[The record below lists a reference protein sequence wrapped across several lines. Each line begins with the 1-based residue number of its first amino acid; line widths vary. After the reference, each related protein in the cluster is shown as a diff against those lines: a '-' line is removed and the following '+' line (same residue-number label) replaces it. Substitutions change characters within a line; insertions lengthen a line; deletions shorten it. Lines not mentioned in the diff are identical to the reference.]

1 MTLCAALLYLI
12 YFLLFENESMHQFKR
27 IYLPASLIFS
37 IAIPLV
43 NVDIFI
49 PFISESMKKIY
60 AYLHTAQNA
69 EIELYAEGSIVSA
82 SEMSTSSFI
91 NLQTVIISL
100 YVLVTL
106 LFLFRLIW
114 NTSKIILSAKNKERI
129 KYETAKLI
137 LTENKSIPYSF
148 GNYIFLNR
156 KDYVNGNIPDEIII
170 HEYAHVKQKHSIDI
184 IFIELL
190 ITLFWF
196 NPVFYLYRKK
206 IRQNHEFIADSAVL
220 RNKKDIPYYQSLLLN
235 SACEKP
241 QIELVM
247 KFNYYLNTKNRF
259 IMMTKSTS
267 KARAIC
273 VKFALIPVILVA
285 ICVFSSKTIAQSVKN
300 ILPQQKSGN
309 VETDS
314 IKNQKAESAEHTREK
329 LYFVKEEVYSDS
341 FDEEIPFAVVEEKP
355 KFQGGDQNTF
365 SQWVN
370 SKIKY
375 PEAAQKDSIQGRV
388 MLQFTVDNNGQVKN
402 VSIIRSAHPLL
413 DAEALS
419 VIKSS
424 PAWTPGRQKDKPVD
438 VVFNFPVEFRLQ

>member
-1 MTLCAALLYLI
+1 MTSCAALLYLI
-12 YFLLFENESMHQFKR
+12 YFLLLENENMHQFKR
-27 IYLPASLIFS
+27 TYLLASLVFS
-37 IAIPLV
+37 ISIPLV

-69 EIELYAEGSIVSA
+69 DIELFTEGSVVSA
-82 SEMSTSSFI
+82 SEISTSSFI
-91 NLQTVIISL
+91 NLQTVVILL
-100 YVLVTL
+100 YALVTL
-106 LFLFRLIW
+106 LFLLRLIW
-114 NTSKIILSAKNKERI
+114 NISKIILSAKNNDCI
-129 KYETAKLI
+129 KYATAKLI
-137 LTENKSIPYSF
+137 LIGKKSIPYSF

-156 KDYVNGNIPDEIII
+156 EDYANGNIPDEIII
-170 HEYAHVKQKHSIDI
+170 HEYTHIKQKHSIDI

-190 ITLFWF
+190 VALFWF
-196 NPVFYLYRKK
+196 NPVFYLYRRK
-206 IRQNHEFIADSAVL
+206 IKQNHEFIADSAVV
-220 RNKKDIPYYQSLLLN
+220 RNKKDIPHYQSLLLN
-235 SACEKP
+235 STCEKSK
-241 QIELVM
+241 IELVM

-309 VETDS
+309 VEADS
-314 IKNQKAESAEHTREK
+314 IKNQKSESVEHTREK
-329 LYFVKEEVYSDS
+329 LYIVREEVSSDS
-341 FDEEIPFAVVEEKP
+341 FDEEIPFALVEVKP

-365 SQWVN
+365 SLWVN

-375 PEAAQKDSIQGRV
+375 PEAAQNDSIQGRV
-388 MLQFTVDNNGQVKN
+388 MLQFTVDKKGEVKN
-402 VSIIRSAHPLL
+402 VNIIRSAHPFL

-438 VVFNFPVEFRLQ
+438 VVFNFPVVFRLQ